1 MATLD
6 QATQTQIANIERG
19 SGRSFAAWID
29 TVRASGIEKH
39 GEIVAMLKR
48 DHGFTHGNANLV
60 ALRARDAGEAG
71 AGPDDDALIA
81 SHYAGGK
88 AMLRPLYDRV
98 IAEVR
103 AFGSDIELA
112 PKKTYVSLRR
122 RKQFGQVGPAS
133 GNRLEIG
140 LNLPDAPTGERL
152 EAASGMVNRRV
163 RIERIDEIDGE
174 VLGWLRE
181 AYERA

>member
-19 SGRSFAAWID
+19 TGRSLAEWIQ
-29 TVRASGIEKH
+29 TVRASGLARH

-60 ALRARDAGEAG
+60 ALRALDEHGSAQ
-71 AGPDDDALIA
+71 DDDALIM
-81 SHYAGGK
+81 SHYAGK
-88 AMLRPLYDRV
+88 NAVLRPLYDRV

-103 AFGSDIELA
+103 GFGPDIELA

-122 RKQFGQVGPAS
+122 RKQFAQVGPAT
-133 GNRLEIG
+133 GGRLEIG
-140 LNLPDAPTGERL
+140 LNLPDAPVGGRL

-163 RIERIDEIDGE
+163 RIQTPDEIDAE
-174 VLGWLRE
+174 ILSWLRE
-181 AYERA
+181 AYAGA